1 MLAGIGGRGYIAR
14 MQLKL
19 LAFAHAQDRLGFRES
34 VVECAAVDSPR
45 TILGRVAP
53 GFDVAGLRVAV
64 DCEYQDWDAPI
75 GEATELALIPPVS
88 GG

>member
-1 MLAGIGGRGYIAR
+1 

-19 LAFAHAQDRLGFRES
+19 LAFAHAQDRLGFREC
-34 VVECAAVDSPR
+34 VVECTAADSPR
-45 TILGRVAP
+45 AILALVAP
-53 GFDVAGLRVAV
+53 GFDVAGLRAAV

-75 GEATELALIPPVS
+75 GEAIELALIPPVS